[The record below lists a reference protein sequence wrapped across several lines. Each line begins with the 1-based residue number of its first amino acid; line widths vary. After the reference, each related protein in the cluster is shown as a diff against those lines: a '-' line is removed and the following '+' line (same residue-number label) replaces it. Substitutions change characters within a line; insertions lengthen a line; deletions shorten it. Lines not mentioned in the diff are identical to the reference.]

1 MPNKDDTMERID
13 TAHDIAN
20 VAEIDDAATEALY
33 RVSLRDYPELPMKDR
48 ISAELRFCK
57 ALERKLGSP
66 ENVALRAAAG
76 RRVTEDSSGDV
87 VADDLLLAKE
97 WFKAY
102 DVARQAGF
110 SGLGESQE
118 AYFDV
123 VS

>member
-1 MPNKDDTMERID
+1 MDRTDNAHSITTS
-13 TAHDIAN
+13 TAN
-20 VAEIDDAATEALY
+20 PAEIADAATEALY

-57 ALERKLGSP
+57 ALERKLGTP
-66 ENVALRAAAG
+66 ENIALRAAAG
-76 RRVTEDSSGDV
+76 RQVTEDSSGDMS
-87 VADDLLLAKE
+87 AEDMQLAKE

-102 DVARQAGF
+102 DLARQAGF

-123 VS
+123 AT